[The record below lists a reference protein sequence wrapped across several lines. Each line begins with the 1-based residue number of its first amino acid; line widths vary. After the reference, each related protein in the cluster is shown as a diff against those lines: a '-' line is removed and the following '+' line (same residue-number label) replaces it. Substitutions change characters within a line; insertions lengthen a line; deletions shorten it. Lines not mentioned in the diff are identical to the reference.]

1 MFRVVIRTGGRG
13 FQIIDTILAFADEG
27 FSSSAVTIRRRI
39 VRRISEYRT
48 NVVSS
53 IEGKGSTAGVPQWI
67 PGKSVE
73 ETCLAMEFRQV
84 PNEGKA
90 ATSTDFYRELHS
102 RGRRRMRASN
112 INIFSFE
119 PLKTRDT
126 MCTHRRIFRSQTA
139 SIVEYEISVRY
150 VKVVRLVR
158 SRAKRANTRGGYSS
172 AVDVEEL
179 KRILRIT
186 NNRGRN
192 VVAKVASRRVQ
203 SRKSQTRCIRI
214 ESDAEHGNRI
224 PTRLNLQE
232 AAEVALRAEVSDL
245 LTSWLVI
252 STLYDSR

>member
-13 FQIIDTILAFADEG
+13 FQIIDTILAFADED
-27 FSSSAVTIRRRI
+27 FSSSAVTTRRRI

-119 PLKTRDT
+119 PLK
-126 MCTHRRIFRSQTA
+126 
-139 SIVEYEISVRY
+139 
-150 VKVVRLVR
+150 
-158 SRAKRANTRGGYSS
+158 
-172 AVDVEEL
+172 
-179 KRILRIT
+179 
-186 NNRGRN
+186 
-192 VVAKVASRRVQ
+192 
-203 SRKSQTRCIRI
+203 
-214 ESDAEHGNRI
+214 DAEHGNRI